1 MALDLMAAFSET
13 PLPLD
18 YVLPNMVAGT
28 VGALVSP
35 GGAGKSMLALQIA
48 TQIAGGPDLLE
59 VGEFTVGP
67 VIYLPAEDPPAA
79 IHHRLHALGAH
90 LTAEQRQ
97 AVAEGLLIEPL
108 IGRCPNIMCLDWF
121 DGLKR
126 AAEGRRL
133 MILDTLRRFHIED
146 ENASGPMAQVIGR
159 MEAIAAD
166 TGCSIVFLHHA
177 SKSAAMIGAGDQQQA
192 SRGSSVLV
200 DNIRW
205 QSYLSGMTQT
215 EAEEWGVDDSQ
226 RGYFVRYGV
235 SKANY
240 GSPFA
245 ERWFRR
251 HEGGVLK
258 PAVLERQRRAKGVLP
273 FKKSKAVMEGADDNW

>member
-1 MALDLMAAFSET
+1 MATHKPIDILASFTE
-13 PLPLD
+13 PPPPID

-35 GGAGKSMLALQIA
+35 GGAGKSMLALQLA
-48 TQIAGGPDLLE
+48 AQVAGGPDLLG
-59 VGEFTVGP
+59 VGELSTGP
-67 VIYLPAEDPPAA
+67 VIYLPAEDPPIA

-90 LTAEQRQ
+90 LTKEQRQ
-97 AVAEGLLIEPL
+97 IVAEGLLIQPL
-108 IGRCPNIMCLDWF
+108 VGTLPNIMSKEWF

-126 AAEGRRL
+126 AADGRRL
-133 MILDTLRRFHIED
+133 MVLDTLRRFHIEE

-159 MEAIAAD
+159 MESIAAD
-166 TGCSIVFLHHA
+166 TGCSILFLHHA
-177 SKSAAMIGAGDQQQA
+177 SKGAAMTGAGDQQQA

-205 QSYLSGMTQT
+205 QSYLSGMTSA
-215 EAEEWGVDDSQ
+215 EAEKWGVDDSQ
-226 RGYFVRYGV
+226 RHYFVRYGV

-240 GSPFA
+240 GAPFKD
-245 ERWFRR
+245 RWYRR

-258 PAVLERQRRAKGVLP
+258 PAVLIKQQKRKGARRDEA
-273 FKKSKAVMEGADDNW
+273 

>member
-13 PLPLD
+13 PQPLD

-35 GGAGKSMLALQIA
+35 GGAGKSMLALQLA

-97 AVAEGLLIEPL
+97 AVAKGLLIEPL

-146 ENASGPMAQVIGR
+146 ENVSGPMAQVIGR

-166 TGCSIVFLHHA
+166 TGCSIVFLHHT

-258 PAVLERQRRAKGVLP
+258 PAVLERQRKAKGVLP
-273 FKKSKAVMEGADDNW
+273 FKKSKVAMEGVDDNW

>member
-1 MALDLMAAFSET
+1 MALDLMAAFTEL
-13 PLPLD
+13 PPPLD

-35 GGAGKSMLALQIA
+35 GGAGKSMLALQLA
-48 TQIAGGPDLLE
+48 AQIAGGPDLLE
-59 VGEFTVGP
+59 VGELPTGP
-67 VIYLPAEDPPAA
+67 VVYLPAEDPPTA

-108 IGRCPNIMCLDWF
+108 IGKCPNIMSLGWF
-121 DGLKR
+121 DFLKR

-133 MILDTLRRFHIED
+133 MVLDTLRRFHIEE

-177 SKSAAMIGAGDQQQA
+177 NKGAAMMGAGDQQQA

-205 QSYLSGMTQT
+205 QSYLSGMTQA
-215 EAEEWGVDDSQ
+215 EAEEWGVDGSQ

-240 GSPFA
+240 GAPFQ
-245 ERWFRR
+245 ECWFRR

-258 PAVLERQRRAKGVLP
+258 PAVLERQKRQSPTKL
-273 FKKSKAVMEGADDNW
+273 KSVARGGNDNW

>member
-1 MALDLMAAFSET
+1 MALDLMAAFAE
-13 PLPLD
+13 PPPPID

-28 VGALVSP
+28 VGAIVSP
-35 GGAGKSMLALQIA
+35 GGAGKSMLILQLA
-48 TQIAGGPDLLE
+48 TQIAGGPDLLG
-59 VGEFTVGP
+59 VGELPTGAV
-67 VIYLPAEDPPAA
+67 VYLPAEDPPVA
-79 IHHRLHALGAH
+79 IFHRLYALGAH
-90 LTAEQRQ
+90 LTSAQRQ
-97 AVAEGLLIEPL
+97 IVAHGLLIEPL
-108 IGRCPNIMCLDWF
+108 IGKCPNIMMCDWF

-133 MILDTLRRFHIED
+133 MVLDTLRRFHIEE

-166 TGCSIVFLHHA
+166 TGCAIVFLHHA
-177 SKSAAMIGAGDQQQA
+177 NKSASIAGVGDQQQA

-205 QSYLSGMTQT
+205 QSYLSGMTQA
-215 EAEEWGVDDSQ
+215 EAAEWGVDEGQ
-226 RGYFVRYGV
+226 RGCFVRYGV

-240 GSPFA
+240 GAPFQA
-245 ERWFRR
+245 CWLRR

-258 PAVLERQRRAKGVLP
+258 AAILERQATVKGRQRD
-273 FKKSKAVMEGADDNW
+273 KA

>member
-1 MALDLMAAFSET
+1 MALDLMAAFAE
-13 PLPLD
+13 PPPPID

-35 GGAGKSMLALQIA
+35 GGAGKSMLILQLA
-48 TQIAGGPDLLE
+48 TQITGGPDLLE
-59 VGEFTVGP
+59 VGELPTGAVL
-67 VIYLPAEDPPAA
+67 YLPAEDPPVA

-97 AVAEGLLIEPL
+97 AVADGLVIGPL
-108 IGRCPNIMCLDWF
+108 IGKCPNIMARDWF

-126 AAEGRRL
+126 AAEGHRL
-133 MILDTLRRFHIED
+133 MILDTLRRFHIEE

-166 TGCSIVFLHHA
+166 TGCAIVFLHHA
-177 SKSAAMIGAGDQQQA
+177 NKGAAMAGAGDQQQA

-205 QSYLSGMTQT
+205 QSYLSGMTQA
-215 EAEEWGVDDSQ
+215 EAEEWGVDEGQ
-226 RGYFVRYGV
+226 RGFFVRYGV

-240 GSPFA
+240 GAPFQ
-245 ERWFRR
+245 ECWFRR

-258 PAVLERQRRAKGVLP
+258 PAVLERQKRQSPAKL
-273 FKKSKAVMEGADDNW
+273 KSVARGGNDNW

>member
-1 MALDLMAAFSET
+1 MALDLMAAFSEA

-18 YVLPNMVAGT
+18 YVLPNMVSGT

-35 GGAGKSMLALQIA
+35 GGAGKSMLALQLA

-59 VGEFTVGP
+59 VGEFPVGQ

-126 AAEGRRL
+126 AAAGRRL

-146 ENASGPMAQVIGR
+146 ENVSGPMAQVIGR

-177 SKSAAMIGAGDQQQA
+177 SKSAAM
-192 SRGSSVLV
+192 
-200 DNIRW
+200 
-205 QSYLSGMTQT
+205 M
-215 EAEEWGVDDSQ
+215 
-226 RGYFVRYGV
+226 VRV
-235 SKANY
+235 TSN
-240 GSPFA
+240 
-245 ERWFRR
+245 R
-251 HEGGVLK
+251 
-258 PAVLERQRRAKGVLP
+258 PAVGRLFWSITFAGNRICLA
-273 FKKSKAVMEGADDNW
+273 

>member
-1 MALDLMAAFSET
+1 MALDLMAAFTE
-13 PLPLD
+13 LPQPID

-35 GGAGKSMLALQIA
+35 GGAGKSMLILQLA
-48 TQIAGGPDLLE
+48 AQIAGGPDLLD
-59 VGEFTVGP
+59 VGEFPTGLV
-67 VIYLPAEDPPAA
+67 VYLPAEDPPTAL
-79 IHHRLHALGAH
+79 HHRLHALGVH
-90 LTAEQRQ
+90 LTVEQRQ
-97 AVAEGLLIEPL
+97 TVAGGLLIEPL
-108 IGRCPNIMCLDWF
+108 IGKCPNIMALGWF
-121 DGLKR
+121 DALKR

-133 MILDTLRRFHIED
+133 MILDTLRRFHIEE

-166 TGCSIVFLHHA
+166 TGCAIVFLHHVNKGA
-177 SKSAAMIGAGDQQQA
+177 TMAGAGDQQQA

-205 QSYLSGMTQT
+205 QSYLSGMTQA
-215 EAEEWGVDDSQ
+215 EAEEWGVDEGQ

-240 GSPFA
+240 GAPFQ
-245 ERWFRR
+245 ECWFRR

-258 PAVLERQRRAKGVLP
+258 PAVLERQKRPTPAKL
-273 FKKSKAVMEGADDNW
+273 KSVARGGHDNW

>member
-1 MALDLMAAFSET
+1 MAVDLMAAFSE
-13 PLPLD
+13 PPPPID

-35 GGAGKSMLALQIA
+35 GGTGKSMLILQLA
-48 TQIAGGPDLLE
+48 AQIAGGPDLLE
-59 VGEFTVGP
+59 IGELPTGRV
-67 VIYLPAEDPPAA
+67 VYLPAEDPSVA
-79 IHHRLHALGAH
+79 IHHRLHALGTY
-90 LTAEQRQ
+90 LTAKQRQ
-97 AVAEGLLIEPL
+97 AVAKSLLIEPL
-108 IGRCPNIMCLDWF
+108 IGKCPNIMVQDWF

-126 AAEGRRL
+126 SAEGRRL
-133 MILDTLRRFHIED
+133 MILDTLRRFHIEE

-159 MEAIAAD
+159 MEAIAAG

-177 SKSAAMIGAGDQQQA
+177 SKSAAMMGAGDQQQA

-205 QSYLSGMTQT
+205 QSYLAGMTQG
-215 EAEEWGVDDSQ
+215 EAEILGVDDCQ
-226 RGYFVRYGV
+226 RGYFVRFGV

-240 GSPFA
+240 GTPLQ

-258 PAVLERQRRAKGVLP
+258 PVVLERQKRQSPAKL
-273 FKKSKAVMEGADDNW
+273 KSVVRGDNDNW

>member
-1 MALDLMAAFSET
+1 MALDLMAAFTE
-13 PLPLD
+13 LPPPID

-35 GGAGKSMLALQIA
+35 GGAGKSMLALQLA
-48 TQIAGGPDLLE
+48 AQIAGGPDLLE
-59 VGEFTVGP
+59 IGEFPTGQV
-67 VIYLPAEDPPAA
+67 VYLPAEDPPSA

-90 LTAEQRQ
+90 LSAAERR
-97 AVAEGLLIEPL
+97 AVADGLLIEPL
-108 IGRCPNIMCLDWF
+108 VGKCPNIMAASWF
-121 DGLKR
+121 DALNR

-133 MILDTLRRFHIED
+133 MILDTLRRFHIEE
-146 ENASGPMAQVIGR
+146 ENASGPMAQVVGR

-177 SKSAAMIGAGDQQQA
+177 SKSAAMMGSGDQQQA

-205 QSYLSGMTQT
+205 QSYLSGMTQG
-215 EAEEWGVDDSQ
+215 EAEKWGVDNNQ
-226 RGYFVRYGV
+226 RKFFVRYGV

-240 GSPFA
+240 GTLFD
-245 ERWFRR
+245 ECWFRR
-251 HEGGVLK
+251 HDGGVLK
-258 PAVLERQRRAKGVLP
+258 PAVLGRQCKVKRRQREEA
-273 FKKSKAVMEGADDNW
+273 

>member
-1 MALDLMAAFSET
+1 MALDLMAAFTEL
-13 PLPLD
+13 PPPLD

-35 GGAGKSMLALQIA
+35 GGAGKSMLALQLA
-48 TQIAGGPDLLE
+48 AQIAGGPDLLE
-59 VGEFTVGP
+59 VGELPTGP
-67 VIYLPAEDPPAA
+67 VVYLPAEDPPTA

-108 IGRCPNIMCLDWF
+108 IGKCPNIMALGWF
-121 DGLKR
+121 DFLKR

-133 MILDTLRRFHIED
+133 VVLDTLRRFHIEE

-177 SKSAAMIGAGDQQQA
+177 NKGAAMMGTGDQQQA

-205 QSYLSGMTQT
+205 QSYLSGMTQAD
-215 EAEEWGVDDSQ
+215 AEEWGVDGSQ

-240 GSPFA
+240 GAPFQ
-245 ERWFRR
+245 ECWFRR

-258 PAVLERQRRAKGVLP
+258 PAVLERQKRQSPTKL
-273 FKKSKAVMEGADDNW
+273 KSVARGGDDNW